1 MEEKSVVVK
10 NHLGV
15 YGFIFK
21 DNWNSILLIKK
32 ARGPYTGL
40 YDLPGGTIEPEE
52 LIEETLEREIKEETN
67 CDLIASTQLT
77 TVDTRFDW
85 NREAEGKPNAL
96 FKHIGILYLATVV
109 GEPSTKGDGLDSN
122 GAEWIKLS
130 DIINNK
136 VQVTPFIKMGL
147 KYMNENGK

>member
-1 MEEKSVVVK
+1 MEEKVVK
-10 NHLGV
+10 THLGV
-15 YGFIFK
+15 YAFIFNDGK
-21 DNWNSILLIKK
+21 ILMIKK
-32 ARGPYTGL
+32 ARGPYTGQ

-77 TVDTRFDW
+77 TVNTRFDW
-85 NREAEGKPNAL
+85 NREAEGKQNAL
-96 FKHIGILYLATVV
+96 FKHIGILYLATVS

-122 GAEWIKLS
+122 GAEWIQLS

-136 VQVTPFIKMGL
+136 VQVTPFVKMGL
-147 KYMNENGK
+147 QYMNENGK